1 MSTRDKNS
9 SSRPL
14 IDISRLELVLQSFA
28 NDRNWNQFHK
38 PKNLLLAL
46 TGELGELVEI
56 FQWLSDEQSQFAGVS
71 PETATQVH
79 DELADVFIYL
89 VRLSSILNV
98 DLNKAVELKLAKNT
112 KKYPAPDKPNSEVFQ

>member
-1 MSTRDKNS
+1 MYTSDINPS
-9 SSRPL
+9 SSIPL
-14 IDISRLELVLQSFA
+14 IDISRLELVLHSFA
-28 NDRNWNQFHK
+28 DERNWNKFHT

-56 FQWLSDEQSQFAGVS
+56 FQWLSDEQSQTAGVS

-98 DLNKAVELKLAKNT
+98 DLNKAIELKLVKNAI
-112 KKYPAPDKPNSEVFQ
+112 KYPAP